1 VTKIDSDTEIC
12 KAGDMATARH
22 QVTFDF
28 HDNPHLLEML
38 RAAGFY
44 KISFEIKSE
53 ALKAVPGA
61 GT

>member
-1 VTKIDSDTEIC
+1 MIATRFTETLFNYLIFI
-12 KAGDMATARH
+12 
-22 QVTFDF
+22 Q
-28 HDNPHLLEML
+28 LLDML

-53 ALKAVPGA
+53 ALKGVPS

>member
-1 VTKIDSDTEIC
+1 
-12 KAGDMATARH
+12 
-22 QVTFDF
+22 
-28 HDNPHLLEML
+28 ML

-53 ALKAVPGA
+53 SLKGVPGP